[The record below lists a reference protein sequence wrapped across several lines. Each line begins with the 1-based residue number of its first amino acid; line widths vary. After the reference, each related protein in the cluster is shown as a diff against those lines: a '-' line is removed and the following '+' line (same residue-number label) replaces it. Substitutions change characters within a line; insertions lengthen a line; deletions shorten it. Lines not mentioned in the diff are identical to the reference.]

1 MNSIFYSEEKS
12 EKRWT
17 KKDGCMR
24 RDINDVVFINEKEKK
39 SATAKTVVREKI
51 SLYNSFS
58 FFVTCYTTRHSL
70 PPNVPFLFFYK
81 RSFLYSFYQA
91 QKFTNFCLFIYFRW
105 FDIKS
110 SKCFGGFSLISI
122 ILWEYCENN
131 VKTFWYYFNEN
142 KQTISQKVLRLIFFW
157 NYSKRSHQ

>member
-1 MNSIFYSEEKS
+1 MNSIFYSKEKS

-51 SLYNSFS
+51 SLYNSS

-70 PPNVPFLFFYK
+70 PPNVLFLFFYK
-81 RSFLYSFYQA
+81 RSFLYCFIKPKSLPIFVYSF
-91 QKFTNFCLFIYFRW
+91 I
-105 FDIKS
+105 FD
-110 SKCFGGFSLISI
+110 GLISKVA
-122 ILWEYCENN
+122 N
-131 VKTFWYYFNEN
+131 VSAVF
-142 KQTISQKVLRLIFFW
+142 L
-157 NYSKRSHQ
+157 

>member
-1 MNSIFYSEEKS
+1 MNSIFYSKEKS

-39 SATAKTVVREKI
+39 SAKTVVREKI

-70 PPNVPFLFFYK
+70 PPNVLFLFFYK
-81 RSFLYSFYQA
+81 RSFLYCFIKPKSLPIFVYSF
-91 QKFTNFCLFIYFRW
+91 I
-105 FDIKS
+105 FD
-110 SKCFGGFSLISI
+110 GLISKVA
-122 ILWEYCENN
+122 N
-131 VKTFWYYFNEN
+131 VSAVF
-142 KQTISQKVLRLIFFW
+142 L
-157 NYSKRSHQ
+157 